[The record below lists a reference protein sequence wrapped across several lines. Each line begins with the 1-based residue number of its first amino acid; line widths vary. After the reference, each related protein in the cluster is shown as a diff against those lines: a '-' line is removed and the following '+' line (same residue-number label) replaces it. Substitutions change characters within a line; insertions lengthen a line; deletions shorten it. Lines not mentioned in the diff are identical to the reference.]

1 MFHYRTR
8 REPPSPRAGLAV
20 LGLAGCIA
28 AIITSMLDLEDIFG
42 PEGPLHSTLPDFK
55 SRWQQLRMAQRVATA
70 LEHRE
75 TVVVEAGTGTGKT
88 FAYLVPALL
97 CGARV
102 LISTG
107 TRTLQDQLFSKDLP
121 LVAAALGRPA
131 KIALLKGR
139 TNYLCR
145 YRLAQIDPG
154 GEQLSLD
161 PSGTDPADAD
171 EPGMGQPE
179 GMGQPAP
186 HRSMLARI
194 ERWSRTTRRGDLAEV
209 RGLSDSHPVWPQVTS
224 TRENCLGNRC
234 PEISRCHVAL
244 ARREALDAD
253 IVIVNHHLLLADLAL
268 KEDGFGDILGQ
279 ADAVILDEAHQ
290 IPDLAT
296 QFFSATVSS
305 RRIENLLKDVH
316 TEVASHLAHLSI
328 ESGAGQLIANIAA
341 AAKGVEQASQQ
352 LSSALPPRPG
362 RFSLAETGAQLN
374 GCVGEL
380 ARSLQTLQDNLANLV
395 DDSALAQLAERTG
408 DLVLSLDRI
417 AAVDDMDGV
426 RAVEVAPRSWPM
438 GLLTERPARK
448 SPAGTGFTLSLM
460 PFDISARFLSLL
472 QARRCGWIFTS
483 ATLSLGEDFTHFTG
497 RLGLNESPTLKIDS
511 PFNYPL
517 QSLLYLPSGLPEP
530 ASPKYVAAVIETA
543 LPLID
548 AARGGAFILFTSH
561 RALSQG
567 AAALKTYW
575 SNPNQSPS
583 PYRLFVQGEAPRE
596 RLLKEFREDGNG
608 VLLGTTSF
616 WEGVDVKGEA
626 LRLVIIEKLPF
637 ASPDDPLVKAR
648 IDHLEATGGNAFR
661 DYQLPE
667 AALAL
672 KQGVGR
678 LIRSEEDYGTVV
690 ICDPRMMG
698 RGYGKVLLAALPP
711 MTPTRDRDEAMSFI
725 RKHAPRDLANAL
737 KTARAATAP

>member
-1 MFHYRTR
+1 
-8 REPPSPRAGLAV
+8 
-20 LGLAGCIA
+20 
-28 AIITSMLDLEDIFG
+28 MLDLEDIFG
-42 PEGPLHSTLPDFK
+42 PGGPLHSALPDFR

-75 TVVVEAGTGTGKT
+75 TIVVEAGTGTGKT

-131 KIALLKGR
+131 RIAVLKGR

-145 YRLAQIDPG
+145 YRLGRIGPG
-154 GEQLSLD
+154 AEQLSLD
-161 PSGTDPADAD
+161 TAAGVEAVEKTTPLA
-171 EPGMGQPE
+171 
-179 GMGQPAP
+179 
-186 HRSMLARI
+186 SMLARI
-194 ERWSRTTRRGDLAEV
+194 QRWSQTTRQGDLAEV

-224 TRENCLGNRC
+224 TRDNCLGNRC
-234 PEISRCHVAL
+234 PDISRCHVAL

-268 KEDGFGDILGQ
+268 KEDGFGDILGA

-296 QFFSATVSS
+296 QFFGANVSS
-305 RRIENLLKDVH
+305 RRIENLLKEVH
-316 TEVASHLAHLSI
+316 AEIAQLTHISTQSD
-328 ESGAGQLIANIAA
+328 AGELMTNVGAA
-341 AAKGVEQASQQ
+341 ARGVEQSQQ
-352 LSSALPPRPG
+352 QLVSLLPTRAG
-362 RFSLAETGAQLN
+362 RFPLMEMGSRAQAQ
-374 GCVGEL
+374 VDDL
-380 ARSLQTLQDNLANLV
+380 ARSLQALQDKLARLG
-395 DDSALAQLAERTG
+395 DDSPLAQFAERAG

-417 AAVDDMDGV
+417 ADLDDLDGV
-426 RAVEVAPRSWPM
+426 RALEITQR
-438 GLLTERPARK
+438 G
-448 SPAGTGFTLSLM
+448 GFALSLM
-460 PFDISARFLSLL
+460 PFDISQRFLSML
-472 QARRCGWIFTS
+472 QSRRCGWIFTS
-483 ATLSLGEDFTHFTG
+483 ATLSLGEDFGHFTS
-497 RLGLNESPTLKIDS
+497 RLGLGDSPTLKIES
-511 PFNYPL
+511 PFDYQR
-517 QSLLYLPSGLPEP
+517 QSLLYLPEGLPEP
-530 ASPKYVAAVIETA
+530 ASPNYVAAVIETV

-567 AAALKTYW
+567 AALLRACW
-575 SNPNQSPS
+575 SKEESLAHGS
-583 PYRLFVQGEAPRE
+583 SGPYRIFVQGEAPRE
-596 RLLKEFREDGNG
+596 RLLQEFREDGNG

-648 IDHLEATGGNAFR
+648 IDHLQATGGNAFR

-690 ICDPRMMG
+690 ICDPRMVG
-698 RGYGKVLLAALPP
+698 RGYGKVLLAALPA
-711 MTPTRDRDEAMSFI
+711 MSPTRDRDEALRFI
-725 RKHAPRDLANAL
+725 RKHAPRKLTNADASAR
-737 KTARAATAP
+737 TATTP

>member
-1 MFHYRTR
+1 
-8 REPPSPRAGLAV
+8 
-20 LGLAGCIA
+20 
-28 AIITSMLDLEDIFG
+28 MLDLEDIFG
-42 PEGPLHSTLPDFK
+42 PGGPLHSALPDFK
-55 SRWQQLRMAQRVATA
+55 SRWQQLRMAERVATA

-131 KIALLKGR
+131 RIALLKGR

-145 YRLAQIDPG
+145 YRLAQVGPG
-154 GEQLSLD
+154 GEQLSLVASPIETTTANTADSADSDAAAKAAAGEAATAPASVD
-161 PSGTDPADAD
+161 PDAD
-171 EPGMGQPE
+171 TQPTTHL
-179 GMGQPAP
+179 G
-186 HRSMLARI
+186 MLARI
-194 ERWSRTTRRGDLAEV
+194 QRWSRTTRKGDLSEV

-224 TRENCLGNRC
+224 TRDNCLGNRC

-244 ARREALDAD
+244 ARRDALDAD

-268 KEDGFGDILGQ
+268 KEDGFGDILGT

-296 QFFSATVSS
+296 QFFGANVSS
-305 RRIENLLKDVH
+305 RRIENLLKDAQ
-316 TEVASHLAHLSI
+316 TEITAQLARVSV
-328 ESGAGQLIANIAA
+328 ESEAA
-341 AAKGVEQASQQ
+341 AVIADISVAARGVEQSTHRLFASLPSRAGRYS
-352 LSSALPPRPG
+352 LS
-362 RFSLAETGAQLN
+362 EMGAQLTTS
-374 GCVGEL
+374 VDEL
-380 ARSLQTLQDNLANLV
+380 SRSLQTLQSNLADLG
-395 DDSALAQLAERTG
+395 DDSPLAQLGERVG

-417 AAVDDMDGV
+417 AAVDDMEGV
-426 RAVEVAPRSWPM
+426 RAVEVTQR
-438 GLLTERPARK
+438 
-448 SPAGTGFTLSLM
+448 GFSLSLM
-460 PFDISARFLSLL
+460 PFDISARFLSMI

-483 ATLSLGEDFTHFTG
+483 ATLSLGEDFGHFTG
-497 RLGLNESPTLKIDS
+497 RLGLTDSPTLKIES
-511 PFNYPL
+511 PFNYEL
-517 QSLLYLPSGLPEP
+517 QSLLYLPTGMPEP
-530 ASPKYVAAVIETA
+530 ASSGYVAKVIETA

-548 AARGGAFILFTSH
+548 AARGGAFVLFTSH
-561 RALSQG
+561 RALAQG
-567 AAALKTYW
+567 ASLLRACW
-575 SNPNQSPS
+575 SGHS

-637 ASPDDPLVKAR
+637 ASPDDPLVRAR
-648 IDHLEATGGNAFR
+648 IDHLQATGSNAFR

-698 RGYGKVLLAALPP
+698 RGYGKVLLAALPA
-711 MTPTRDRDEAMSFI
+711 MTPTRDRDEVLRFI
-725 RKHAPRDLANAL
+725 RKHAPPKLVSDQA
-737 KTARAATAP
+737 TARTAAAP

>member
-1 MFHYRTR
+1 MPICSITAHVVGSRT
-8 REPPSPRAGLAV
+8 
-20 LGLAGCIA
+20 LAGHISLERSPFTPLCDPRTTTLIFRGSRLPPA
-28 AIITSMLDLEDIFG
+28 RSRSDRYHCHMQDLPELFG
-42 PEGPLHSTLPDFK
+42 PGGPLQSALPDFK
-55 SRWQQLRMAQRVATA
+55 SRWQQLRMAERVATA

-131 KIALLKGR
+131 RIALLKGR

-145 YRLAQIDPG
+145 YRLARLGPG
-154 GEQLSLD
+154 GEQLSWDTELGAGN
-161 PSGTDPADAD
+161 GTTDTGGNTA
-171 EPGMGQPE
+171 GVTLTSSNQ
-179 GMGQPAP
+179 
-186 HRSMLARI
+186 MLARI
-194 ERWSRTTRRGDLAEV
+194 QRWSLTTRQGDLAEV
-209 RGLSDSHPVWPQVTS
+209 RGLSDSHALWPQVTS
-224 TRENCLGNRC
+224 TRDNCLGNKC
-234 PEISRCHVAL
+234 PEISRCHLAL

-268 KEDGFGDILGQ
+268 KEDGFGDILGA

-296 QFFSATVSS
+296 EFFGANVSS
-305 RRIENLLKDVH
+305 RRIENLLKEAH
-316 TEVASHLAHLSI
+316 TEIGAALARASGDSDASTAI
-328 ESGAGQLIANIAA
+328 NQIATAIR
-341 AAKGVEQASQQ
+341 GVEQATQRLSASLPGRLGRFQ
-352 LSSALPPRPG
+352 LSEA
-362 RFSLAETGAQLN
+362 GAQLTS
-374 GCVGEL
+374 CVDEL
-380 ARSLQTLQDNLANLV
+380 ARVLQILQNQLANLG
-395 DDSALAQLAERTG
+395 DDSPLAQMSERAG

-417 AAVDDMDGV
+417 ADLDDMEGV
-426 RAVEVAPRSWPM
+426 RAVEVTPR
-438 GLLTERPARK
+438 
-448 SPAGTGFTLSLM
+448 GFALSLM
-460 PFDISARFLSLL
+460 PFDISARFLGMI

-483 ATLSLGEDFTHFTG
+483 ATLSVGEDFSHFTG
-497 RLGLNESPTLKIDS
+497 RLGLAEAPTLKIES
-511 PFNYPL
+511 PFNYEL
-517 QSLLYLPSGLPEP
+517 QSLLYLPSGMPEP
-530 ASPKYVAAVIETA
+530 ASSGYVAKVIETA
-543 LPLID
+543 IPLIE
-548 AARGGAFILFTSH
+548 ASRGGAFILFTSH

-567 AAALKTYW
+567 AALLRNLW
-575 SNPNQSPS
+575 SGTTS

-608 VLLGTTSF
+608 VLLGTASF

-637 ASPDDPLVKAR
+637 ASPDDPLVRAR
-648 IDHLEATGGNAFR
+648 IDHLQATGGNAFR

-698 RGYGKVLLAALPP
+698 RGYGKVLLAALPS
-711 MTPTRDRDEAMSFI
+711 MTPTRDRDEALRFI
-725 RKHAPRDLANAL
+725 RKHAPRVPQSPPQ
-737 KTARAATAP
+737 RAATP

>member
-1 MFHYRTR
+1 
-8 REPPSPRAGLAV
+8 
-20 LGLAGCIA
+20 
-28 AIITSMLDLEDIFG
+28 MLDLEDIFG
-42 PEGPLHSTLPDFK
+42 PAGPLQRALPDFK
-55 SRWQQLRMAQRVATA
+55 SRWQQLRMAQRVASA

-97 CGARV
+97 SGARV

-131 KIALLKGR
+131 RIALLKGR

-145 YRLAQIDPG
+145 YRLSRIELG
-154 GEQLSLD
+154 GEQLALD
-161 PSGTDPADAD
+161 TSAVPDTADTGTGGTDTGGNGA
-171 EPGMGQPE
+171 
-179 GMGQPAP
+179 AP
-186 HRSMLARI
+186 SRNPLLARI
-194 ERWSRTTRRGDLAEV
+194 QRWSRTTRRGDLAEV
-209 RGLSDSHPVWPQVTS
+209 RGLSDSHPVWPLVTS
-224 TRENCLGNRC
+224 TRDNCLGTKC
-234 PEISRCHVAL
+234 PEISRCHVAI
-244 ARREALDAD
+244 ARREALEAD

-268 KEDGFGDILGQ
+268 KEDGFGDILGS

-296 QFFSATVSS
+296 QFFGANVSS
-305 RRIENLLKDVH
+305 RRIENLLKDAR
-316 TEVASHLAHLSI
+316 TEIAAYLARVSI
-328 ESGAGQLIANIAA
+328 ESEAGTVITEVSVATR
-341 AAKGVEQASQQ
+341 GVEQASQQ
-352 LSSALPPRPG
+352 LVATLPSRVG
-362 RFSLAETGAQLN
+362 RFSLGELGPQLN
-374 GCVGEL
+374 AAVEEL
-380 ARSLQTLQDNLANLV
+380 ARSLQTLQNSLTDLG
-395 DDSALAQLAERTG
+395 DEGPLAQLAERAG
-408 DLVLSLDRI
+408 ELVASLDRI
-417 AAVDDMDGV
+417 VSVDDMEGV
-426 RAVEVAPRSWPM
+426 RAVEVTQR
-438 GLLTERPARK
+438 
-448 SPAGTGFTLSLM
+448 GFALSLM
-460 PFDISARFLSLL
+460 PFDIAERFLSML
-472 QARRCGWIFTS
+472 QSRRCSWIFTS
-483 ATLSLGEDFTHFTG
+483 ATLSVGEDFTHFTG
-497 RLGLNESPTLKIDS
+497 RLGLVETQTLKIES
-511 PFNYPL
+511 PFNYEL
-517 QSLLYLPSGLPEP
+517 QSLLYLPTGLPEP
-530 ASPKYVAAVIETA
+530 ASSGYVSKVIETA

-548 AARGGAFILFTSH
+548 AARGGAFVLFTSH

-567 AAALKTYW
+567 AALLRACW
-575 SNPNQSPS
+575 SGES

-608 VLLGTTSF
+608 VLLGTASF

-637 ASPDDPLVKAR
+637 ASPDDPLVRAR

-698 RGYGKVLLAALPP
+698 RGYGKVLLAALPA
-711 MTPTRDRDEAMSFI
+711 MTPTRDRDEALRFI
-725 RKHAPRDLANAL
+725 RKHAPAKPEVRL
-737 KTARAATAP
+737 AATGAAAAVTSPTGTP